1 VRLMGVALAPA
12 QPYLP
17 VGARVTG
24 NVDGEAQI
32 SARFDPFALSLR
44 GSAAVNELG
53 IGDANRQLLT
63 ADHARAEGV
72 DVQWPGGVRVTRME
86 IAKPW
91 VLFERETSGRFPLVD
106 LLTPRVRAAPKPRTT
121 REPGPREPTEPLRF
135 SLGTLALT
143 DGFGRFVDHATDPDF
158 AEELSAVNLTMVG
171 LGNTPTDKAR
181 TALRATLGPSA
192 PLSISGD
199 LGTVGAPL
207 AVDAVFTLGGY
218 AAPRT
223 NAYLRTLFGWTAP
236 QGAITLAAHYRIEG
250 DELEATNDV
259 GADGLEVVKPRD
271 CCAKPPKWPIG
282 LPLDTFVSLL
292 KDRHGHVEL
301 SLPVHGRLSSPQF
314 DLGDAIWSALRGAA
328 VKLVALP
335 FTTIGRLFFTE
346 DSRIEALSVNPVTFA
361 PGAATPAAGMA
372 EHLDRLGTFLRDRP
386 AIRLQLRPV
395 LTLAD
400 VEPLKREALR
410 ERLRTRTKDDSDAA
424 LREQALRV
432 FTRRFPKRQPPAALD
447 ELLAA
452 LAAQD
457 RAPAA
462 AQAALAQ
469 RRVLAVRDALA
480 ARDVDAGRL
489 AAQTAPPA
497 VEGEGTGRVEF
508 EITR

>member
-1 VRLMGVALAPA
+1 PRPLGRSGARQSRRERRRARRRRPPAPDGRTHRRLGHR
-12 QPYLP
+12 LP
-17 VGARVTG
+17 RAGADLGGRRARGQAVGARRPRRARPALARRSAHGTAAG
-24 NVDGEAQI
+24 HGRAGAAAGRQAQ
-32 SARFDPFALSLR
+32 APAGGRGPPRAVRGRRHEYRRRLGR
-44 GSAAVNELG
+44 AGSAALNELG

-106 LLTPRVRAAPKPRTT
+106 LLTPRARAAPKPRTS
-121 REPGPREPTEPLRF
+121 RDPGPREPTEPLRF

-314 DLGDAIWSALRGAA
+314 DLGDAIW
-328 VKLVALP
+328 
-335 FTTIGRLFFTE
+335 
-346 DSRIEALSVNPVTFA
+346 
-361 PGAATPAAGMA
+361 
-372 EHLDRLGTFLRDRP
+372 H
-386 AIRLQLRPV
+386 
-395 LTLAD
+395 
-400 VEPLKREALR
+400 
-410 ERLRTRTKDDSDAA
+410 
-424 LREQALRV
+424 ALRV